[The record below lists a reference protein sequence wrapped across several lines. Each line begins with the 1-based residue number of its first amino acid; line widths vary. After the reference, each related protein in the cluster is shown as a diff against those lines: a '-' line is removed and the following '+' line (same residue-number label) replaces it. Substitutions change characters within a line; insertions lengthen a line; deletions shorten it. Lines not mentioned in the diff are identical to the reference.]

1 LSGREISWG
10 VSCGKVSWHGPA
22 TFAEENHRFLK
33 LTVWA
38 VAWSD
43 HCAELCDEN
52 RIRRRNR
59 TTPPRF
65 ARATRQFK
73 REDTTPKR
81 LVALAISWAAY
92 TPLDVYQVLDP
103 I

>member
-1 LSGREISWG
+1 MVVVARTR
-10 VSCGKVSWHGPA
+10 WHGPA
-22 TFAEENHRFLK
+22 TFAGKNYRFLK

-43 HCAELCDEN
+43 RRAELCEEK
-52 RIRRRNR
+52 RIKPRGR

-73 REDTTPKR
+73 REDTTHKR
-81 LVALAISWAAY
+81 LVAFAISAAY
-92 TPLDVYQVLDP
+92 TVLDVYQVLDP